1 MEFWGRHRHVM
12 SKGSNWWESVKIGGG
27 AAPIETS
34 EGWLLFSTA
43 LPAPAMASSTPSAVP
58 FWIRTSQ

>member
-12 SKGSNWWESVKIGGG
+12 SKGCNWWESVKIGGG

-34 EGWLLFSTA
+34 EGWLLFYHGVTGHLQRLRLLHRRCHSG
-43 LPAPAMASSTPSAVP
+43 
-58 FWIRTSQ
+58 